1 MDGSLHQLLPM
12 YERARA
18 EQDPLVLATVIATRG
33 STYRKAGAQMLI
45 GPGGRYEGILSG
57 GCLEGDLAA
66 HAASVL
72 HTGTPKMVRY
82 DNRGDDD
89 LLWGLGAG
97 CEGGMDVWLVRLDPA
112 ANWEPFATLSRCFE
126 QRERAMYAFVLDSA
140 APAPPVGTTLW
151 IAGGPAPP
159 AGLPEQLT
167 TWLAAQARGAPGAA
181 TCGIVE
187 FDSPRVR
194 LFLDSVAVPR
204 ELLLI
209 GGGPDALPVV
219 EFGAALGWR
228 VTVADHR
235 PAYADTVRFPRAR
248 RVLLSTPAE
257 LAQHVDLTRFD
268 AAVVMSH
275 HIATDLAALEA
286 LAATPIP
293 YVGLLGPASRRQR
306 LLVGSRSGDSGEI
319 RGAPACTGRSRTRR
333 ARSGEHRARNHRG
346 DPGASAWQGTRAGTR
361 SQHRGVEPARDAAG
375 RRQLVAFRFA
385 EAAGRHRRTTH
396 ARAHAG
402 HGAAAGTTAPRDRR
416 ARRGRR
422 ASSSRWCAMCR
433 RSVAFNPDHA
443 QGMASSIRAGLAQA
457 PFDARGALIAL
468 ADQVAVTADDL
479 RQLVSRWEQQPDR
492 IVAALYDDTI
502 GVPAIFPAD
511 LFRELAELQG
521 DRGARVLLSRYPER
535 VIGVPMPSAAQD
547 IDTPGDLS
555 VSTPC

>member
-1 MDGSLHQLLPM
+1 MDGTLHQLLPM

-72 HTGTPKMVRY
+72 ETGIPKMVRY
-82 DNRGDDD
+82 DNGGDDD

-112 ANWEPFATLSRCFE
+112 ADWEPFATLSRCFE
-126 QRERAMYAFVLDSA
+126 HSERAMYAFVLDSA
-140 APAPPVGTTLW
+140 APAPPVGATLW

-167 TWLAAQARGAPGAA
+167 TWLEAQARGASGAA
-181 TCGIVE
+181 TCGTVE
-187 FDSPRVR
+187 FDNPRVR
-194 LFLDSVAVPR
+194 LFFDSAAVPR

-209 GGGPDALPVV
+209 GGGPDAAPVV

-257 LAQHVDLTRFD
+257 LAQHLDLTRFD

-286 LAATPIP
+286 LAATPIS

-306 LLVGSRSGDSGEI
+306 LLVDLGAATAAKFGARLHAPVGLELGGRDPASIALAITAEI
-319 RGAPACTGRSRTRR
+319 QAHLHGKGHGQALD
-333 ARSGEHRARNHRG
+333 RNTA
-346 DPGASAWQGTRAGTR
+346 AS
-361 SQHRGVEPARDAAG
+361 SLHVMLLAAG
-375 RRQLVAFRFA
+375 
-385 EAAGRHRRTTH
+385 
-396 ARAHAG
+396 
-402 HGAAAGTTAPRDRR
+402 
-416 ARRGRR
+416 
-422 ASSSRWCAMCR
+422 SSSRFGSPKQLVDIAGRPMLARTLDTVMQLER
-433 RSVAFNPDHA
+433 RHSVTVVLGADAELLEPMVRNVSAHVAFNPDHA
-443 QGMASSIRAGLAQA
+443 QGMASSIRAGLAHA
-457 PFDARGALIAL
+457 PFDARGALITL
-468 ADQVAVTADDL
+468 ADQVAVTSDDL
-479 RQLVSRWEQQPDR
+479 RQLVARWEQQPDR

-535 VIGVPMPSAAQD
+535 VVGVPMPSAAQD
-547 IDTPGDLS
+547 IDTPEDLS

>member
-1 MDGSLHQLLPM
+1 MF
-12 YERARA
+12 ERARA

-72 HTGTPKMVRY
+72 NTGTPKMVRY

-126 QRERAMYAFVLDSA
+126 QRERAMYVFVLDSA

-167 TWLAAQARGAPGAA
+167 TWLAAPARSALGAA

-194 LFLDSVAVPR
+194 LFFDSMAVPS

-257 LAQHVDLTRFD
+257 WARHLDLTRFD

-275 HIATDLAALEA
+275 HIATDLAALGA
-286 LAATPIP
+286 LADTSIP

-306 LLVGSRSGDSGEI
+306 LLVDLGAATAAKFGARLHAPVGLDLGGRDPASIALAIIAEI
-319 RGAPACTGRSRTRR
+319 QAHLHGKAHGQALD
-333 ARSGEHRARNHRG
+333 RNTA
-346 DPGASAWQGTRAGTR
+346 AS
-361 SQHRGVEPARDAAG
+361 SLHVMLLAAG
-375 RRQLVAFRFA
+375 
-385 EAAGRHRRTTH
+385 
-396 ARAHAG
+396 
-402 HGAAAGTTAPRDRR
+402 
-416 ARRGRR
+416 
-422 ASSSRWCAMCR
+422 SSSRFGSPKQLADIAGRPMLARTLDAVLQLER
-433 RSVAFNPDHA
+433 RHPVTVVLGADAERLEPLVRNASAHVAFNPDHA
-443 QGMASSIRAGLAQA
+443 QGIASSIRAGLAQA
-457 PFDARGALIAL
+457 PFAARGALIAL

-511 LFRELAELQG
+511 LFAELAELQG
-521 DRGARVLLSRYPER
+521 DRGARVLLSRYPDR

-547 IDTPGDLS
+547 IDTPGDLPA
-555 VSTPC
+555 STLS